1 MLIFYLCVYLA
12 AIVAIGVWAFKN
24 VKTEEDFWV
33 AGRRLGLPVMTGTY
47 LATFLS
53 GSSVMTVMGLHYKF
67 GYSVL
72 WIYTGSV
79 FTSIV
84 LVALFAQKVRRFGK
98 YTLADVIGERF
109 GNTARGIT
117 ALLIVAAMIFALGI
131 QFIVI
136 GLVFQT
142 IFGLTLTVGIVV
154 AALFTLVY
162 TVAGGFLADA
172 ITDFVQ
178 GIVIIAGLAIAT
190 PFCIKAIGG
199 IGSLH
204 QQVAAIDPKMLTG
217 FYWAG
222 STPLILFIL
231 TQHIA
236 WGLGNVGQ
244 PHFLN
249 RLYAAKNEKT
259 AMMAVAIAG
268 IIFVPFFISTNW
280 VALAGRVLLP
290 DIANPD
296 RIYPILVTQML
307 PPIVAAMILAAIMGG
322 VMSTADSILLTAS
335 TTICRDFYQVLINPN
350 AKPPQLLKLT
360 RITVLIVG
368 IGGFIFAMWY
378 PTFATIMN
386 MYVFGA
392 AAATFFCPLVA
403 AFYWKRATT
412 TGVIASLI
420 VGAGTTILWI
430 SMKNPYVHS
439 SIAGIGFSAL
449 VLIIVSHLTAPQSE
463 EQATKLMKI

>member
-1 MLIFYLCVYLA
+1 
-12 AIVAIGVWAFKN
+12 
-24 VKTEEDFWV
+24 
-33 AGRRLGLPVMTGTY
+33 
-47 LATFLS
+47 
-53 GSSVMTVMGLHYKF
+53 
-67 GYSVL
+67 
-72 WIYTGSV
+72 
-79 FTSIV
+79 
-84 LVALFAQKVRRFGK
+84 
-98 YTLADVIGERF
+98 
-109 GNTARGIT
+109 
-117 ALLIVAAMIFALGI
+117 
-131 QFIVI
+131 
-136 GLVFQT
+136 
-142 IFGLTLTVGIVV
+142 
-154 AALFTLVY
+154 
-162 TVAGGFLADA
+162 
-172 ITDFVQ
+172 
-178 GIVIIAGLAIAT
+178 
-190 PFCIKAIGG
+190 
-199 IGSLH
+199 
-204 QQVAAIDPKMLTG
+204 
-217 FYWAG
+217 
-222 STPLILFIL
+222 
-231 TQHIA
+231 
-236 WGLGNVGQ
+236 VGQ

-439 SIAGIGFSAL
+439 SIAGIGRRVISMAKSKQYVTGL
-449 VLIIVSHLTAPQSE
+449 WITIIGGLLLLVGVLIGLGSPRSELQFVFPMMLKVVFAIGALMIIVGGTLWGIADSQ
-463 EQATKLMKI
+463 